1 MITLH
6 YAMLGT
12 SIILETKYEAII
24 PLAYGVLEKISTS
37 NRAKVFLLS
46 FYDEFNK
53 KDLTFVSEHSDFIV
67 DILRNTHLSFDASF
81 ATDIF
86 VQEYESYEE
95 AYTVALSMKESS
107 PLCYTDN
114 LLN

>member
-12 SIILETKYEAII
+12 SIILKLEFEAIL
-24 PLAYGVLEKISTS
+24 PLAYDVLEKVSKGKP
-37 NRAKVFLLS
+37 KVYLLS
-46 FYDEFNK
+46 FYDEVNK
-53 KDLTFVSEHSDFIV
+53 KDLTFVSEHGDFIA
-67 DILRNTHLSFDASF
+67 DILRNTHASFDASF
-81 ATDIF
+81 ATDIY

-95 AYTVALSMKESS
+95 AYLVALNIAEVS

-114 LLN
+114 SLN

>member
-6 YAMLGT
+6 YAALGT
-12 SIILETKYEAII
+12 SIILEKEFEAII
-24 PLAYGVLEKISTS
+24 PLAQDVLKKVSQGKP
-37 NRAKVFLLS
+37 KVFLLS

-53 KDLTFVSEHSDFIV
+53 KDLTFISEHGDFIV
-67 DILRNTHLSFDASF
+67 DILSNTHSSFDSSF
-81 ATDIF
+81 ATDIY

-95 AYTVALSMKESS
+95 AYLVALNMAEAS

-114 LLN
+114 SLN

>member
-6 YAMLGT
+6 YAMLNT
-12 SIILETKYEAII
+12 LIISEKKFDAIL
-24 PLAYGVLEKISTS
+24 PLAYDVMEKIYTS
-37 NRAKVFLLS
+37 KPKVYLLS

-53 KDLTFVSEHSDFIV
+53 KDLTFVSEHADFIV
-67 DILRNTHLSFDASF
+67 DILRNTHFSFDSSF

-86 VQEYESYEE
+86 LQEYESYEE
-95 AYTVALSMKESS
+95 AYLVAFNMKENS

-114 LLN
+114 SLN